1 MLTRIPELI
10 DEIIVGDNLARRA
23 RLAVRIP
30 PRIVPAVRR
39 SKFRRLMRY
48 VAARSPFYRRK
59 FRELGID
66 PRRIETPEDL
76 GAFFTTAQDLR
87 ENPVEEFLCGRPEL
101 GFETTGTTA
110 KTPKKVYFSRREAG
124 DMGRD
129 GALGLYN
136 LGLRRE
142 DRVVDAFDYSFWNAP
157 FTLRASLDHVGCF
170 HVTAAKIPPAEFYDR
185 VQPYGFNV
193 LFVEPSW
200 LVVLTEI
207 ARVRGTWP
215 VKFFYVGG
223 ENLSE
228 DTRRYI
234 EAQWGTKVYVGYGQT
249 ESFGQVGTECPAQHG
264 YHVDDFNLYC
274 EIVDAGDDG
283 YGELVY
289 TTLSRTVMPLI
300 RYRSTD
306 ITKFIEEPCTCT
318 LKVARRI
325 AKIRG
330 RADEMVNCG
339 MGNLSPWFFEQLLD
353 DLPAIT
359 RDWQVGVLRT
369 GNRDTIEFR
378 VELQDGSSADE
389 VGEAIRARVRDRIP
403 DSWRNFQLGL
413 FEFGFRF
420 ARPGT
425 LRTGRKLRRLVDE
438 RLSAWEHA

>member
-1 MLTRIPELI
+1 MLAWIPELI
-10 DEIIVGDNLARRA
+10 DDWIVGDNIPWRA
-23 RLAVRIP
+23 RLATRVP
-30 PRIVPAVRR
+30 PSAAPAIRR
-39 SKFRRLMRY
+39 AKFRALVRY
-48 VAARSPFYRRK
+48 VADHSPFYQRR

-66 PRRIETPEDL
+66 IRRLRTPEDL
-76 GAFFTTAQDLR
+76 GDFFTTARDLR
-87 ENPVEEFLCGRPEL
+87 ENPVEDFLCDRPEL

-110 KTPKKVYFSRREAG
+110 TTGKRVYFSRREAA

-136 LGLRRE
+136 LGLRAG

-157 FTLRASLDHVGCF
+157 FTLRASIDRLGCF

-185 VQPYGFNV
+185 VQPYKVNV

-215 VKFFYVGG
+215 VKFFFCGG

-228 DTRRYI
+228 ATRRWV
-234 EAQWGTKVYVGYGQT
+234 EQTWQTKVYLAYGQT
-249 ESFGQVGTECPAQHG
+249 ETFGQIGAECPAQRG
-264 YHVDDFNLYC
+264 YHIDDFNLHC
-274 EIVDAGDDG
+274 EIVDRGEDG

-289 TTLSRTVMPLI
+289 TTLSRRVMPLI

-306 ITKFIEEPCTCT
+306 ITAFIDEPCTCGLQLT
-318 LKVARRI
+318 RRI

-330 RADEMVNCG
+330 RSDEMVNCG
-339 MGNLSPWFFEQLLD
+339 MGNLSPWFFERLLD
-353 DLPAIT
+353 ELPGVT
-359 RDWQVGVLRT
+359 RDWQVAVRRT

-378 VELQDGSSADE
+378 LEIEPGATEAAVVEQ
-389 VGEAIRARVRDRIP
+389 VKNRVRERIP
-403 DSWRNFQLGL
+403 DSWRNYELQL
-413 FEFGFRF
+413 FEFGFQF
-420 ARPGT
+420 VPPGG

-438 RLSAWEHA
+438 RMGAWG